1 MNWGGPE
8 FVIAI
13 IAISTT
19 GWVISSWIRAR
30 HGYPVENEWSGMSHK
45 GDPEAKRE
53 ITQLTD
59 ENDALKAQVAGL
71 NERLA
76 VLERIATDQ
85 PSKLAREI
93 DSLSLDK
100 GGHA

>member
-1 MNWGGPE
+1 MSWGGPE

-13 IAISTT
+13 IAISTA
-19 GWVISSWIRAR
+19 GWVITSWIRAK

-45 GDPEAKRE
+45 GDPGAKRE

-59 ENDALKAQVAGL
+59 ENDALKAQVERL

-85 PSKLAREI
+85 PGRIAREI
-93 DSLSLDK
+93 EQLR
-100 GGHA
+100 

>member
-19 GWVISSWIRAR
+19 GWVITSWIRAR

>member
-1 MNWGGPE
+1 
-8 FVIAI
+8 
-13 IAISTT
+13 
-19 GWVISSWIRAR
+19 
-30 HGYPVENEWSGMSHK
+30 MSHK

-85 PSKLAREI
+85 PSNLAREI